1 MELNVYENL
10 TADQVAWKLALAMY
24 QYGMSEEEIRKE
36 LAALGVFRDRISLL
50 FLEFAK
56 IIYG

>member
-10 TADQVAWKLALAMY
+10 TADQVAWKLAFAMY
-24 QYGMSEEEIRKE
+24 PYGMSEEEIRKE